1 MHTIL
6 ADPCTGCELCV
17 PACPV
22 DCIAMI
28 PVEENVATWKWRYPV
43 FELKKAA

>member
-6 ADPCTGCELCV
+6 PSQCTGCELCV

-22 DCIAMI
+22 ECISMI
-28 PVEENVATWKWRYPV
+28 EVAENVATWKWKYPIH
-43 FELKKAA
+43 ELKKAA